1 MRDTVRTY
9 AQFGLGVAE
18 VALTRVATLV
28 RDLAEQAPGMAARSS
43 AGENR
48 EGPEVGDT
56 APAAAAEG
64 EDLAALIRRE
74 IDLAIGRLGLVREE
88 EIAALRRH
96 LRRLEEGVAEL
107 AEAASSG
114 APGRAAAPEPA
125 EPEPAELEPAQPA
138 EPEPAQPAEPEPA
151 QPAEPEPAQAPEPEA
166 AAPDVPPADGPLRK
180 APPDETEDGEP
191 DRA

>member
-125 EPEPAELEPAQPA
+125 EPEPAQAAEPA
-138 EPEPAQPAEPEPA
+138 
-151 QPAEPEPAQAPEPEA
+151 EPEA

-180 APPDETEDGEP
+180 APQDETEDGEP